1 MKRMYSKQEVEA
13 IVSALLPTP
22 IETHVYSLYK
32 GEGIGTTTGSQTTVY
47 FVSNKD
53 ITSASDLIKEDIHN
67 KVIGINYHEWDN
79 SDSDAP
85 LLWVALGNF
94 ATDSNGKLNFYRVK
108 DKDTVYDGITDVN
121 VTLATL
127 KTYTLTKL
135 V

>member
-22 IETHVYSLYK
+22 IETHVYSLDK
-32 GEGIGTTTGSQTTVY
+32 GEGIGTTTGSQSTVY

-85 LLWVALGNF
+85 LLWVSLGNF

-108 DKDTVYDGITDVN
+108 DKDNVYDGITDVN

>member
-13 IVSALLPTP
+13 IVRALLPTP

-32 GEGIGTTTGSQTTVY
+32 GEGIGTATGSQTTVY

-53 ITSASDLIKEDIHN
+53 IENASYLTAEDIN
-67 KVIGINYHEWDN
+67 GKVIGVNYHEWA
-79 SDSDAP
+79 SEAYEA
-85 LLWVALGNF
+85 LWVSLGNF
-94 ATDSNGKLNFYRVK
+94 ATDSNGKINFYRIK
-108 DKDTVYDGITDVN
+108 DRDGSYDGITDVN